1 MEKLSIVIPAL
12 NEELRLPGT
21 LKELSVYLEDNIKDY
36 EHEIIVVVPIGTD
49 STLEI
54 AKEYKEVNTR

>member
-49 STLEI
+49 NTLEI
-54 AKEYKEVNTR
+54 AKE